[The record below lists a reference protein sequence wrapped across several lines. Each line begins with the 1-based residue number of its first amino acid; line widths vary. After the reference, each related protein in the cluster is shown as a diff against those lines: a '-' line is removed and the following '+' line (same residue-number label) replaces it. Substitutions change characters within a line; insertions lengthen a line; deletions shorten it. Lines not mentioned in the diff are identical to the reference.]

1 MKNIQVI
8 DGAINCAYSVY
19 EADDGAFA
27 TLFPAI
33 GQDVEFIEDVADR
46 LGEDALI
53 SITRP
58 LWARR
63 VNKRDVN
70 GIHGTLFYGLPNKK
84 PFYPTK
90 RESDLDQRGSA
101 HRQTSSRTTDAGDV
115 GS

>member
-8 DGAINCAYSVY
+8 DGAVNCAYRVY
-19 EADDGAFA
+19 EADDSAFA

-33 GQDVEFIEDVADR
+33 GQDIEFIEDVADR

-53 SITRP
+53 RITRP
-58 LWARR
+58 LWARP
-63 VNKRDVN
+63 VNKREVN

-90 RESDLDQRGSA
+90 RESDLDQPGSA
-101 HRQTSSRTTDAGDV
+101 HPHTSSRTTAAEDDG
-115 GS
+115 